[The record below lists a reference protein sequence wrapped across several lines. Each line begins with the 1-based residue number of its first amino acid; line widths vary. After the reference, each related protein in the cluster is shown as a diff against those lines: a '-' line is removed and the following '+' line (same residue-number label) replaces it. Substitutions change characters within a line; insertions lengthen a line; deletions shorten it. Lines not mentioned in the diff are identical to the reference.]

1 MRLVF
6 GYLIQR
12 TFLWSFLLTAIAF
25 TLLALCQF
33 LLTER
38 VNYGS
43 SLSHALYFASVFA
56 GALVIV
62 QWRRRS
68 GDTLI
73 ECMGYPKWSLP
84 IPIGLISGA
93 LIICALSQVPST
105 GLSKTTATQ
114 LHWKNGQ
121 ASLTVNADHLA
132 THEQR
137 VIFKKLVTVTEES
150 EHPAWIFLVAI
161 LIPITLNFG
170 LIYWTSQDDTWTPII
185 LTASTY
191 AVVELWIRSYG

>member
-12 TFLWSFLLTAIAF
+12 TFLWSFVLTTIAF
-25 TLLALCQF
+25 TLLSLCQF

-38 VNYGS
+38 VHFSS

-56 GALVIV
+56 GAFVIV
-62 QWRRRS
+62 QWRQRR

-73 ECMGYPKWSLP
+73 EGMGYPKWSLP
-84 IPIGLISGA
+84 VPIGLISGA

-105 GLSKTTATQ
+105 GLSKTASTQ
-114 LHWKNGQ
+114 LLWKNGHTH
-121 ASLTVNADHLA
+121 LTVDVDQLA
-132 THEQR
+132 TNEQR
-137 VIFKKLVTVTEES
+137 VIFEKLITATEES
-150 EHPAWIFLVAI
+150 GHRTWVFLVAI

-170 LIYWTSQDDTWTPII
+170 LIFWTSQDDKWMPII
-185 LTASTY
+185 LTTSTF
-191 AVVELWIRSYG
+191 AAVELWIRSYG